1 MVNNIEGERVN
12 NSLAFFFSMNEF
24 WHGVIVGVFIAL
36 ATLGVGMV
44 MIGVWIKSLE
54 RAEAKAAERA
64 AQKSLNGRK
73 ANDKFE

>member
-1 MVNNIEGERVN
+1 
-12 NSLAFFFSMNEF
+12 
-24 WHGVIVGVFIAL
+24 
-36 ATLGVGMV
+36 VGMV
-44 MIGVWIKSLE
+44 MVGVWIKSLE